1 MHEKFGA
8 FAGMRF
14 ARGMKRCTALGF
26 VVLALS
32 LLFETRAF
40 AAVLYT
46 NSETGYAVI
55 LEDDA
60 DLLTDEEEVALA
72 ECMKGITKWGNV
84 AFKSIDENP
93 VSTER
98 YIENYYREKFRQN
111 SGTVFL
117 IDMDNRNIW
126 IKNNGEISLVVTNSY
141 SDTITDNSYRY
152 ASRGDYF
159 GCAEKV
165 FGEIETLLSGRR
177 IAQPMKYVSNAILAV
192 ILALLFNY
200 FLMRR
205 AAKNRVPE
213 RHELLSG
220 MRHHYALTNP
230 GAEHLRQTKHYDPQS
245 SDSDNG
251 GSSSGGGGGGS
262 SGSGGGHSF

>member
-1 MHEKFGA
+1 MREKLGA

-14 ARGMKRCTALGF
+14 IRGIIRCAALGIF
-26 VVLALS
+26 VLTLS
-32 LLFETRAF
+32 PLFRMKAS
-40 AAVLYT
+40 AAALYT
-46 NSETGYAVI
+46 NPETEYAVI

-60 DLLTDEEEVALA
+60 DLLTDEEEADLA
-72 ECMKGITKWGNV
+72 EQMKGITKWGNA
-84 AFKSIDENP
+84 AFKSIDENHT
-93 VSTER
+93 STER
-98 YIENYYREKFRQN
+98 YIENYYKEKFGQN

-152 ASRGDYF
+152 ASRGDYY
-159 GCAEKV
+159 GCAKKV

-177 IAQPMKYVSNAILAV
+177 IAQPMKYVSNAILAM

-205 AAKNRVPE
+205 TAKNRVPE
-213 RHELLSG
+213 RHELLAG
-220 MRHHYALTNP
+220 MRHHYVLTNQA
-230 GAEHLRQTKHYDPQS
+230 AEHLRQTKRYDPQS
-245 SDSDNG
+245 SDSDSSS
-251 GSSSGGGGGGS
+251 GSSSSGGGS